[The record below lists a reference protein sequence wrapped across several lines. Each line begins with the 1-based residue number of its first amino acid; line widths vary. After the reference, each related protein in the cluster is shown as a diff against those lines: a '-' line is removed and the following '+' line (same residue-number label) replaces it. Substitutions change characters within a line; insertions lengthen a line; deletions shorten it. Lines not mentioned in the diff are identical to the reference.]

1 MMKSKIF
8 FVIVA
13 LQLITI
19 GLFAGVRQ
27 MRTATPTGG
36 GQTTY
41 VNPSYSNR
49 ATTYRQQTGNTGLT
63 PGQAAAVAGRA
74 GYVTYNGYETPV
86 VGEYY
91 DNYDGYVETSAPG
104 SNIPLGTVLE
114 YVPSSAVPIMVDGAR
129 YYYENNIYFAE
140 VFNGNAV
147 VYQVV
152 DAPLGAVVTQL
163 PAGCVVQNY
172 NGRSFQQCGY
182 TYYQQVAGGYQVV
195 LLN

>member
-8 FVIVA
+8 VVVVVT
-13 LQLITI
+13 QLITI

-27 MRTATPTGG
+27 MRSATPTA

-41 VNPSYSNR
+41 VNPNYSNR

-63 PGQAAAVAGRA
+63 PGQAAAIAGRA
-74 GYVTYNGYETPV
+74 GYVNYNGYETAV

-91 DNYDGYVETSAPG
+91 DDYNGYVEASPTG
-104 SNIPLGTVLE
+104 GTIPMGTVIE
-114 YVPSSAVPIMVDGAR
+114 YVPSSAVPIMVDGSR
-129 YYYENNIYFAE
+129 YYYENNIYYAE

>member
-1 MMKSKIF
+1 MMKSKLIF
-8 FVIVA
+8 TIAA

-27 MRTATPTGG
+27 MRTATPTA

-41 VNPSYSNR
+41 VNPNYSNR

-63 PGQAAAVAGRA
+63 PGQAAAIAGQA

-91 DNYDGYVETSAPG
+91 DDYDGYVETSPAG
-104 SNIPLGTVLE
+104 STIPLGVVLE
-114 YVPSSAVPIMVDGAR
+114 YVPSSAVPIMVDGSR
-129 YYYENNIYFAE
+129 YYYENNIYYAE

-172 NGRSFQQCGY
+172 NGKSFQQCGY

>member
-1 MMKSKIF
+1 
-8 FVIVA
+8 
-13 LQLITI
+13 
-19 GLFAGVRQ
+19 

-41 VNPSYSNR
+41 VNPSYTNR
-49 ATTYRQQTGNTGLT
+49 STTYRQQTGNTGLA

-74 GYVTYNGYETPV
+74 GYVTYNGYESPV
-86 VGEYY
+86 VGDYY
-91 DNYDGYVETSAPG
+91 DSYDGYVETSPTG
-104 SNIPLGTVLE
+104 GTIPMGTVLE
-114 YVPSSAVPIMVDGAR
+114 YVPSSAVPIMVDGSR
-129 YYYENNIYFAE
+129 YYYENNIYYAE

>member
-8 FVIVA
+8 VVIVA
-13 LQLITI
+13 IQLITI

-27 MRTATPTGG
+27 MRSATPTA

-41 VNPSYSNR
+41 VNPNYSNR

-63 PGQAAAVAGRA
+63 PGQAAAIAGRA
-74 GYVTYNGYETPV
+74 GYVNYNGYETAV

-91 DNYDGYVETSAPG
+91 DDYNGYVETSPTG
-104 SNIPLGTVLE
+104 GIIPMGTVLE
-114 YVPSSAVPIMVDGAR
+114 YVPSSAVPIMVDGSR
-129 YYYENNIYFAE
+129 YYYENNIYYAE